1 MSVESK
7 DDDDI
12 NLDVTNF
19 LLMKNVY
26 DNDDGLFLVG
36 TLIQRVFDEGNE
48 LNAFDENKELKD
60 EGDKCEKYFPYRIN
74 EKNAYYV
81 KRRTTTGLDSS
92 LKTTFELNAK
102 LDKTVKFDSFPF
114 KIITATATIE
124 LQSIKKSKNTLL
136 RPNLLVNKMGKCMN
150 MIQHIGNLK
159 YATDKMDQSLNYDFI
174 TPLPTVRYK
183 YNHEKE
189 YCSKLEVTF
198 YMLESSSHSKFVQII
213 FPMLLITILNTIN
226 VSRVDESDFVS
237 NASTFALTAVFI
249 LPSIIGE
256 AKTQN
261 IINSNNIY
269 IMFIFIGLAFS
280 SISEEWAGTRVFKH
294 IGMILLWASFIIPI
308 GGFFGFY
315 YTRRKILRNAPKENE
330 RLDEKCEKKAD
341 KEKKTG
347 SRSSLI
353 PVIELAVNDKDNV
366 PLEVDVDVETGFRDN
381 SHNSLIYHK
390 VSESE
395 RLTTVYG

>member
-1 MSVESK
+1 MFVESK
-7 DDDDI
+7 GDDDI

-48 LNAFDENKELKD
+48 LNAFDEKEKLKD

-136 RPNLLVNKMGKCMN
+136 RPNLLVNETGKYMN

-183 YNHEKE
+183 YNHEKG

-213 FPMLLITILNTIN
+213 FPMLLIAILNTIN
-226 VSRVDESDFVS
+226 VSKADESGFVS
-237 NASTFALTAVFI
+237 NASAFALAAVFI

-256 AKTQN
+256 AKTRS
-261 IINSNNIY
+261 IFNSNNFY

-315 YTRRKILRNAPKENE
+315 YTRRKILRNAPKEKE
-330 RLDEKCEKKAD
+330 RMNKQYEKKAD
-341 KEKKTG
+341 KEWKTG
-347 SRSSLI
+347 TRSCLI
-353 PVIELAVNDKDNV
+353 PVLKLSVNDNDN
-366 PLEVDVDVETGFRDN
+366 LLQGDVDVETGFSDN
-381 SHNSLIYHK
+381 SHNSHIYYK
-390 VSESE
+390 VSKSE
-395 RLTTVYG
+395 RYTSVYG